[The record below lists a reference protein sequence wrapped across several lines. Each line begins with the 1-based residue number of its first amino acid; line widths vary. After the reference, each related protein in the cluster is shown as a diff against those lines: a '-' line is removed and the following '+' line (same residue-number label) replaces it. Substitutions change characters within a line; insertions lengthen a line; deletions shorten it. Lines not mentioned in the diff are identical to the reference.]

1 MGLGFDYCF
10 CQYFWTNYIPCSWQ
24 GRGLKIKG
32 YAITVKGLTKHF
44 PGHRALD
51 EVDFN
56 VKRGSIHGFLGP
68 NGAGKTTAIK
78 IILGL
83 IPATSGKVNVL
94 GEPLQ
99 FGGKHNFLRYLNYLP
114 QDPVFPEGLTGR
126 EALHLVADVYKLDRG
141 KKTERIDRLLKY
153 FQLDDA
159 AGRRVGAYSRGMQ
172 QRLGI
177 AAVLLTEP
185 ELLVLDEPVSA
196 LDPEGRRRVL
206 EIIMKLKGR
215 ATVFFSSHI
224 LDDVERVCDHIT
236 IIDRGRKLL
245 DAGIS
250 DLLNRYAVEQYLVTV
265 RPDQTEQAAALI
277 RGKSWV
283 SRVTPHL
290 GKLLVVSKPGKSE
303 TISEKLLPG
312 LIRDGITVTEFT
324 QNRTN
329 LEEAFFR
336 ILEENH
342 GQEVTK

>member
-1 MGLGFDYCF
+1 MAGER
-10 CQYFWTNYIPCSWQ
+10 N
-24 GRGLKIKG
+24 KIKEF
-32 YAITVKGLTKHF
+32 AIEARGLTKTF

-51 EVDFN
+51 NVDFY

-78 IILGL
+78 VILGL
-83 IPATSGKVNVL
+83 IPATAGRVKVL
-94 GEPLQ
+94 GEPLH
-99 FGGKHNFLRYLNYLP
+99 FGSKHNFLRYLNYLP

-126 EALHLVADVYKLDRG
+126 EALHLVADVYKLDRE
-141 KKTERIDRLLKY
+141 KKRERIDRLLKY

-206 EIIMKLKGR
+206 ELIIKLKGR

-224 LDDVERVCDHIT
+224 LDDVERVCDHVT

-245 DAGIS
+245 DAGIN

-265 RPDQTEQAAALI
+265 RPEHTDRAASLI
-277 RGKSWV
+277 LKNRSV
-283 SRVTPHL
+283 SKVIPQL
-290 GKLLVVSKPGKSE
+290 GKLLVVSEPGHSSE
-303 TISEKLLPG
+303 IPEELLPE
-312 LIRDGITVTEFT
+312 LIRQGIIVTEFT

-329 LEEAFFR
+329 LEEAFFK
-336 ILEENH
+336 ILEESHH
-342 GQEVTK
+342 GEVAR